1 MDKPADKQ
9 QPTKDSKK
17 SETVDVQ
24 SGPGGRAAWSMVS
37 SHEMKE
43 DERTKKTRKSK
54 KSETLEE
61 VQTGGTSWEPTG
73 GGWVCPR
80 TGTQPVIWG
89 PPHYHHLENIPENGW
104 WTKTN
109 IQIVLTHNQ
118 LCGAHHIIT
127 ILKCGGFLHEMK
139 TNKKLS
145 LQKEK
150 RYIGRVINM
159 CYPSNQPS

>member
-1 MDKPADKQ
+1 MEKPADKQ

-61 VQTGGTSWEPTG
+61 VQTGETSWEPTG
-73 GGWVCPR
+73 GGWSALAR
-80 TGTQPVIWG
+80 A
-89 PPHYHHLENIPENGW
+89 
-104 WTKTN
+104 
-109 IQIVLTHNQ
+109 HNQ
-118 LCGAHHIIT
+118 LSGAHHIIT
-127 ILKCGGFLHEMK
+127 ILKTYQRTVGG
-139 TNKKLS
+139 
-145 LQKEK
+145 QKQTYK
-150 RYIGRVINM
+150 
-159 CYPSNQPS
+159 

>member
-1 MDKPADKQ
+1 
-9 QPTKDSKK
+9 
-17 SETVDVQ
+17 
-24 SGPGGRAAWSMVS
+24 MVS

-139 TNKKLS
+139 TNKKIVLTKGKEIYWEGHKYVLS
-145 LQKEK
+145 FK
-150 RYIGRVINM
+150 
-159 CYPSNQPS
+159 ST